1 MTMKGHGMFSSLPTD
16 AQNLLSWPWA
26 EIEPYYNDLEKRALT
41 AQTVDAWMADW
52 SAIHS
57 LVDEAYN
64 RLYVMSTVNTADQD
78 AKALFDAYLDNV
90 QPQFKQAEQRLKQ
103 KLLASGL
110 CPTGF
115 ELPLKR
121 MRVEAEIFRT
131 ENLPLQAREQ
141 KLRQRYGAITGSQ
154 TVQWDGAER
163 TVTQLKPVYQEQ
175 DRERRERAWR
185 LVAQR
190 QLQDRAALNDLWRE
204 YFPLRQRIAANAGL
218 ANYRDYRW
226 RSLARFDYT
235 PDDCLR
241 FHDAI
246 AEVAVPAAAALQME
260 KARRLGLPALRPW
273 DGAVDPLR
281 RPPLKPFASMDEL
294 TARTATIFK
303 ALDPALGGYFDT
315 MVNEQLL
322 DLENRPN
329 KRPGGYC
336 TTFAAA
342 KRPFI
347 FANAVG
353 VQGDVETLL
362 HESGHCFNAFESA
375 ALPYVQQT
383 EPPMEFAEVASMG
396 MELLAGPH
404 LGAFYPAAEAARA
417 LIDHLE
423 GIILFWPAMAV
434 VDAFQHWAYL
444 HPDEAADPARCDN
457 EWLRQSRRFE
467 TGTDWSGL
475 DDVRMTGWHRRL
487 HIFIHPFYYIEY
499 GLAQLGAVQLWGNS
513 LADPAGA
520 LAAYRRAL
528 ALGGTRP
535 LPELFAAAGSRF
547 SFDAGTLRDAI
558 GLITAQIGR
567 LRGAVA

>member
-1 MTMKGHGMFSSLPTD
+1 MFSSLPTD

>member
-1 MTMKGHGMFSSLPTD
+1 MFSSLPKD
-16 AQNLLSWPWA
+16 AKNLLSWPWA
-26 EIEPYYNDLEKRALT
+26 EIEPYYKDLESRQLSA
-41 AQTVDAWMADW
+41 ATVDTWMADW

-57 LVDEAYN
+57 LVDEVYN
-64 RLYVMSTVNTADQD
+64 RLYVMSTVNTAD
-78 AKALFDAYLDNV
+78 AAGKALFDAYLDNV
-90 QPQFKQAEQRLKQ
+90 QPQFRQAEQRLKQ
-103 KLLASGL
+103 KLLAGGL
-110 CPTGF
+110 CPAGC

-121 MRVEAEIFRT
+121 MRVEAEIFRP
-131 ENLPLQAREQ
+131 ENLPLQAEEQ
-141 KLRQRYGAITGSQ
+141 KLRQRYGAITGAQ
-154 TVQWDGAER
+154 TVLWDGAER

-204 YFPLRQRIAANAGL
+204 YFPLRRRIAANAGL

-246 AEVAVPAAAALQME
+246 AEVAVPAAAAIRKE

-273 DGAVDPLR
+273 DGSVDPQQ
-281 RPPLKPFASMDEL
+281 RPPLRPFSSMDEL
-294 TARTATIFK
+294 TSKTAMVFK

-315 MVNEQLL
+315 MVNEGLL

-342 KRPFI
+342 RRPFI

-353 VQGDVETLL
+353 VHGDVETLL
-362 HESGHCFNAFESA
+362 HESGHCFNSFESA

-404 LGAFYPAAEAARA
+404 LGAFYSEADAARA

-444 HPDEAADPARCDN
+444 HPAQASDPAACDA

-467 TGTDWSGL
+467 AGTDWGGL

-487 HIFIHPFYYIEY
+487 HIFIHPFYYVEY

-513 LADPAGA
+513 LADPAAA
-520 LAAYRRAL
+520 LAAYRSAL
-528 ALGGTRP
+528 RLGGTRP
-535 LPELFAAAGSRF
+535 LPELFAAAGARF
-547 SFDAGTLRDAI
+547 AFDAATLRAAI
-558 GLITAQIGR
+558 DLVAAQIDR
-567 LRGAVA
+567 LERSSGHR